1 MAVTDTHLPA
11 LLLNTVALNAM
22 YKEHANISP
31 LPSVPRTV
39 HGERTLN
46 AQHMLQGRDVS
57 STMSSECIENTCSR
71 CSIVNKV
78 NMAVGCTKEKMLWKR
93 L

>member
-1 MAVTDTHLPA
+1 MQTSLPY
-11 LLLNTVALNAM
+11 LLYHKQCM
-22 YKEHANISP
+22 E
-31 LPSVPRTV
+31 
-39 HGERTLN
+39 ERTLN